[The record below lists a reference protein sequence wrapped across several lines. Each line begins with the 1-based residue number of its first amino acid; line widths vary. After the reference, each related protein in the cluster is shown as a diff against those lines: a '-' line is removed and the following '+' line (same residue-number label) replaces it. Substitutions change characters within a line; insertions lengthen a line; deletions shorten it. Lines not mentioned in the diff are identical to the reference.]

1 MSLLDHEIS
10 GLEKKNKFI
19 HFKIL
24 YRISTCD
31 FGHSEQV
38 VFNMHIHDLIMGVA
52 QLKTQS
58 L

>member
-52 QLKTQS
+52 QLKTH
-58 L
+58 